1 MEMTVCAMKPW
12 QTLPDLTPHPLHSL
26 RYPTGDISGPSI
38 AKLLLLYSEC
48 KGVGGGGVEEWGVG
62 AGPYAERE
70 SATTRAPS
78 REKEYNCIVKQ
89 RENMWDAA
97 VEQRRVHLQGE
108 IDH

>member
-1 MEMTVCAMKPW
+1 MKPW

-38 AKLLLLYSEC
+38 AKVLLLYSER
-48 KGVGGGGVEEWGVG
+48 KGGKEQNHMQ
-62 AGPYAERE
+62 RKE
-70 SATTRAPS
+70 SATTATNTTAPS
-78 REKEYNCIVKQ
+78 REKEYSCIVEQ

-97 VEQRRVHLQGE
+97 VEQRRVHLLGE

>member
-1 MEMTVCAMKPW
+1 MWAIMEMTVCAMKPW

-38 AKLLLLYSEC
+38 AKVLLQYSGC
-48 KGVGGGGVEEWGVG
+48 KGGKEQDYMQRKNL
-62 AGPYAERE
+62 PPP
-70 SATTRAPS
+70 TRAAS
-78 REKEYNCIVKQ
+78 RKKEYNCIVEQ

-97 VEQRRVHLQGE
+97 VEQRRVHLLRE